1 MSYVFDPRFSIY
13 DSADTLEAWMLAEAT
28 EGDHPKP
35 TTQKVHL
42 ATLARAKTEGAV
54 RTCLECFLPLAI
66 SSSAIRCT
74 TCAAK
79 RKLEMDRHRTHLR
92 PKINRKFVGAMPKLK
107 PKPREVDDEPVAL

>member
-1 MSYVFDPRFSIY
+1 MTYTFDPRFSIY
-13 DSADTLEAWMLAEAT
+13 DSAETLEQFLLAEAR
-28 EGDHPKP
+28 EGEQPKP
-35 TTQKVHL
+35 SPQKVHL
-42 ATLARAKTEGAV
+42 ETLARAKTAGAV
-54 RTCLECFLPLAI
+54 RTCLQCFLPLAI

-74 TCAAK
+74 TCAAR